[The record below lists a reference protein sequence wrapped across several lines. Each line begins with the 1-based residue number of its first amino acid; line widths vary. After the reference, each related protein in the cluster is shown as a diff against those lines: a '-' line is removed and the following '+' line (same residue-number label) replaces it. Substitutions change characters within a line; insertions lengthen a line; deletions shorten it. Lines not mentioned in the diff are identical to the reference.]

1 MKMTQAEFL
10 VLGYVIPK
18 WLEGAI
24 LVRSGELLFIEKHGV
39 LFDANQFCIEN
50 VAMYE
55 ARKYANAN

>member
-1 MKMTQAEFL
+1 MTQAEFL

-39 LFDANQFCIEN
+39 IFDAIQFRIDN
-50 VAMYE
+50 VVMYE
-55 ARKYANAN
+55 ARKYSNAN

>member
-1 MKMTQAEFL
+1 MTQAEFL

-39 LFDANQFCIEN
+39 IFDASQFRIDN
-50 VAMYE
+50 VVMYE